1 MTRLWL
7 VVWACFACA
16 CASANGDGSSAPPSH
31 GVVSGAGRIRGGG
44 FHMDVAVGHAF
55 AQQPVTSSAGKLKSA
70 SPVAR

>member
-1 MTRLWL
+1 
-7 VVWACFACA
+7 
-16 CASANGDGSSAPPSH
+16 
-31 GVVSGAGRIRGGG
+31 VSGAGRIRGGG